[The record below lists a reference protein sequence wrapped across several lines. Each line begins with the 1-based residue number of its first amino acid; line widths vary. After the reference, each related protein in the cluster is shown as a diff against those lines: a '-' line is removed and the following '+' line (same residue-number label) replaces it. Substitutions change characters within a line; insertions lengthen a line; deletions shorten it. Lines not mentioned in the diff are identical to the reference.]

1 MRILMV
7 GLDLNPPWVEGTRN
21 TVRLISQN
29 LIKDNNEVFVLTKGS
44 DDQLNIEFVEGIK
57 YYRINIGQ
65 STNFLSG
72 SYVFLAKLPIKLIKV
87 IKDEKIDII
96 HGHSVYP
103 FFGIVLGICS
113 KLTGTKSV
121 FTLLSSPSNKKNKA
135 LNYPWIMSILNFS
148 KSKLITKFLAFFT
161 DVIVVTSNAAKRS
174 LISIGVSENKIE
186 YIPVSINLTV
196 FKPLN
201 KNLEIKTMLNIPFDK
216 EIILFA
222 GDITP
227 WKGLDVFLRAIS
239 IVSKNYPNILGIA
252 MTKGIYKYEKKR
264 RNEIND
270 LIKQED
276 IEEYIRIIGQYDNI
290 QEIYDISDIVIFSF
304 ITLFSVM
311 DTPLSLLEALAMC
324 KPVIAS
330 NVGSVDEVI
339 SHLDNGL
346 LIEPNNE
353 FKLSEAIVNL
363 LKNPILCKN
372 FSENARNIITK
383 KYDININCIKL
394 ESLYNRLVQRG

>member
-201 KNLEIKTMLNIPFDK
+201 KNLEIKT
-216 EIILFA
+216 
-222 GDITP
+222 
-227 WKGLDVFLRAIS
+227 
-239 IVSKNYPNILGIA
+239 
-252 MTKGIYKYEKKR
+252 
-264 RNEIND
+264 
-270 LIKQED
+270 
-276 IEEYIRIIGQYDNI
+276 
-290 QEIYDISDIVIFSF
+290 
-304 ITLFSVM
+304 
-311 DTPLSLLEALAMC
+311 
-324 KPVIAS
+324 
-330 NVGSVDEVI
+330 
-339 SHLDNGL
+339 
-346 LIEPNNE
+346 
-353 FKLSEAIVNL
+353 
-363 LKNPILCKN
+363 
-372 FSENARNIITK
+372 
-383 KYDININCIKL
+383 
-394 ESLYNRLVQRG
+394 